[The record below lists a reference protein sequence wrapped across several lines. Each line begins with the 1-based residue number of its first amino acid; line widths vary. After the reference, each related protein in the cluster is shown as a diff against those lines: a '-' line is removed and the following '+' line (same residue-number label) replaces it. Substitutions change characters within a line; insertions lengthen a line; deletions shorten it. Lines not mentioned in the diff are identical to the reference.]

1 MTDHSANPKQPTSR
15 VPHPFGALADR
26 VGYRAKLDRLSYS
39 RIAILSEA
47 EEPVLSEAEVLS
59 LSKEPE
65 VELAVAFA
73 SEIGPGF
80 SPDIHWPR
88 FVAGFSTRDMPSDA
102 FASRYAKPSGL
113 ALSGRQRAGG
123 FSPWGMLSEARP

>member
-1 MTDHSANPKQPTSR
+1 MTDHSTNPKQPTNR

-26 VGYRAKLDRLSYS
+26 VGYRAKLDRLSYP
-39 RIAILSEA
+39 RVVILSEA
-47 EEPVLSEAEVLS
+47 EEPVLS
-59 LSKEPE
+59 LSKEPA

-88 FVAGFSTRDMPSDA
+88 FVAGFSPRDMSSDA